1 VTTPAR
7 RPVRTLG
14 AVLAAAALALGG
26 VLVAPMA
33 AQAATLTVTS
43 DLDDSSGGTLREVIA
58 TANSGD
64 TIVFDPSVTTIAL
77 AGGIPLEKGITIDG
91 GGTVTI
97 TRGIV
102 GAFTQF
108 GIQPDVPDQDYTFKN
123 ITIAGIPGGQGWAMY
138 ASYGG
143 DPAVN
148 APRDITLST
157 VTVRDETSPFGPAF
171 SAFQVGGN
179 ILIEDSVIENN
190 TATVSDG
197 GALNFDSVHGDITIT
212 NSVLRGNAA
221 TAGSGGALAIPY
233 LDIPDSLIITGT
245 TFDSNEAAGDGGA
258 IDIGQTDGT
267 VLIDSSTFTG
277 DIVGGESA
285 GAALSIGEISG
296 GSVEIV
302 NSTLDEM
309 ETGSPVIFLSNEGGT
324 FRLAYSTVVGDFPL
338 YFLSAF
344 GSHTVVS
351 SIINGLGNPA
361 ISVQFPDDSVIVSYS
376 ILSSAQTGVIAD
388 NGGTQFSVTDP
399 KLGPLQDNG
408 GPTFTRLP
416 LAGSPAIDK
425 GLPGGTPPEFDQRG
439 TGFPRVVG
447 ARVDV
452 GAVETSYPLA
462 ATGQTLNLWIPIIGG
477 VLLIGGA
484 AAIVINVLRRRRLR

>member
-7 RPVRTLG
+7 RPARTLG
-14 AVLAAAALALGG
+14 ALLAAAALALGG
-26 VLVAPMA
+26 VLVAPLA

-43 DLDDSSGGTLREVIA
+43 SADSGAGSLRDVIA
-58 TANSGD
+58 ASNPGD
-64 TIVFDPSVTTIAL
+64 TIVFDPSVTSVAL
-77 AGGIPLEKGITIDG
+77 QTGIDLDWGVTIDG
-91 GGTVTI
+91 GDTVTI
-97 TRGIV
+97 TRTNTNNFQQF
-102 GAFTQF
+102 AF
-108 GIQPDVPDQDYTFKN
+108 GPELPGQDLTIKN
-123 ITIAGIPGGQGWAMY
+123 ITIEGITNSEGSALYAG
-138 ASYGG
+138 YGLNNNQ
-143 DPAVN
+143 PN
-148 APRDITLST
+148 DITLSK
-157 VTVRDETSPFGPAF
+157 VVIRNETKNYGAAF
-171 SAFQVGGN
+171 NVFQGIGD
-179 ILIEDSVIENN
+179 ILIEDSLFENN
-190 TATVSDG
+190 TADNGDG

-212 NSVLRGNAA
+212 NSVFRGNAA
-221 TAGSGGALAIPY
+221 TAGNGGALAIPY

-245 TFDSNEAAGDGGA
+245 MFDSNEADGDGGA

-277 DIVGGESA
+277 DIVGDESA
-285 GAALSIGEISG
+285 GVALAIGEISG

-302 NSTLDEM
+302 NSTLDEL

-361 ISVQFPDDSVIVSYS
+361 ISVEFPDDPVVVSYS
-376 ILSSAQTGVIAD
+376 ILSSGPTGFIAD

-439 TGFPRVVG
+439 TGFPRVIG

-462 ATGQTLNLWIPIIGG
+462 ATGQTLNLWIPIVGG
-477 VLLIGGA
+477 VLLLGGA
-484 AAIVINVLRRRRLR
+484 AAIIINVLRRRRLS